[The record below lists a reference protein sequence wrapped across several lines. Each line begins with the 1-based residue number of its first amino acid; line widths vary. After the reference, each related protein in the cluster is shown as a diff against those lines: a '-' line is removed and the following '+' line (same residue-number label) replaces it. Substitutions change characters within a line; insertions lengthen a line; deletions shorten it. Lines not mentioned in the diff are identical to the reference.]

1 MFSNDKNIETIAQ
14 LVEEIK
20 SYIGLKA
27 EYAKLDA
34 AEKIVRLLTAL
45 TLTAVAFI
53 IIMIMLLHLSFA
65 AAYSLS
71 ALVGG
76 MAPAFC
82 ILTAFYLLLLILL
95 FVYRKKW
102 IERPLVRFI
111 TSILTE

>member
-20 SYIGLKA
+20 SYIGLKV
-27 EYAKLDA
+27 EYTKLDA
-34 AEKIVRLLTAL
+34 AEKIVRLLTVF
-45 TLTAVAFI
+45 TLTVVAFI

-65 AAYSLS
+65 AAYLL
-71 ALVGG
+71 APLVGG
-76 MAPAFC
+76 MGAAFC
-82 ILTAFYLLLLILL
+82 ILTLLYLLLLVLL
-95 FVYRKKW
+95 FVFRKKW